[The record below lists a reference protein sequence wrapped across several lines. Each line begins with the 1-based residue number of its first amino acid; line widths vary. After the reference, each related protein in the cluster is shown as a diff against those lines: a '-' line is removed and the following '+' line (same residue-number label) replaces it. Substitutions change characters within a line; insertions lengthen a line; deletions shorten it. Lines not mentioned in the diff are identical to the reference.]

1 MKLSQTVGTVLIS
14 LVVSLAVVHFVSPT
28 KGGGAVAQAKETAF
42 DRVMSTNTIRCGYVL
57 YEPFVRKDPNSG
69 QFSGVAVDLMDE
81 IGKLLNL
88 NIEWTEEVGWATTV
102 EGLRNN
108 RYDAMCIGFWRQ
120 SVEAKHVFYTMPFAY
135 SMARAVVRPDDHRFD
150 QNLDR
155 INQPDVRIVTYD
167 GGLAAAITQR
177 DFPKAKNQQ
186 APNMVDYSQLF
197 EDVAT
202 NKGDVLFAES
212 AAVIAYQKSNPG
224 RVRMLSGPPIRVL
237 QNTLGFSQ
245 DERLKSMLDT
255 VVIEL
260 VENGQMDKILDK
272 YDPEQRLLMRIKRP
286 GHP

>member
-1 MKLSQTVGTVLIS
+1 MKLSQTVGTALIS
-14 LVVSLAVVHFVSPT
+14 LMVSLAVVHFVAPT
-28 KGGGAVAQAKETAF
+28 KGGAGVVAAKETAF
-42 DRVMSTNTIRCGYVL
+42 DRIMRTNTIRCGYVL

-88 NIEWTEEVGWATTV
+88 NIEWTEEVGWATTI

-260 VENGQMDKILDK
+260 VENGQMDKILNK
-272 YDPEQRLLMRIKRP
+272 YDPDQKMLMRLKRP

>member
-1 MKLSQTVGTVLIS
+1 MKLSQTVVTALIS
-14 LVVSLAVVHFVSPT
+14 LMVSLAVVHFVTPT
-28 KGGGAVAQAKETAF
+28 KGGAGLVAVKETAF
-42 DRVMSTNTIRCGYVL
+42 DRIMRTNTIRCGYVL

-88 NIEWTEEVGWATTV
+88 NIEWTEEVGWATMV

-108 RYDAMCIGFWRQ
+108 RYDAVCIGFWRQ

-260 VENGQMDKILDK
+260 VENGQMDKILNK
-272 YDPEQRLLMRIKRP
+272 YDPDQKMLMRLKRP